1 MISFNEVNNENIY
14 YKIIQMSSKYRD
26 GRSFPIDE
34 VVTSDKKIN
43 LNATTPNEMGGF
55 YVSDYEHIF
64 RWLIRGDTLCKVKIP
79 ANSHIYKTESNNGI
93 YIADKIILTN
103 PIPVDD
109 KIATKLYNNSILPE
123 NSYFSALVVCCIKG
137 YNNTALK
144 VLNEKVNNNNINEAI
159 HEFESFCMRREE
171 ESNIKIFEL
180 DSVKIIH
187 NKLKNLLY

>member
-1 MISFNEVNNENIY
+1 MINFNEVNKENTY

-34 VVTSDKKIN
+34 VVIADKKVN

-55 YVSDYEHIF
+55 CVSDYEHIF

-79 ANSHIYKTESNNGI
+79 ENSHIYKTESNNGI
-93 YIADKIILTN
+93 YIADRIILTN

-109 KIATKLYNNSILPE
+109 NLAIKLYNNSALPE
-123 NSYFSALVVCCIKG
+123 NSYFRALAACSIKG

-144 VLNEKVNNNNINEAI
+144 VLNEKVNKHNINEAI

-171 ESNIKIFEL
+171 EYNIKIFEL
-180 DSVKIIH
+180 DLVRIIH
-187 NKLKNLLY
+187 NKLKDLL